1 MNVVLIVEDEMLER
15 EFLTMVVRDGLQPE
29 DILLTADSG
38 VEAVRMAKQYR
49 PNIIFMDLMIPD
61 IDGLSAIQEI
71 RKFLPQSCISILSAY
86 SDFSY
91 AQKAISL
98 RVFEYL
104 LKPVKPIAITEV
116 LSKMLKTVSVI
127 EQEVSDEKAEVGK
140 PETNDHEHSHFIEEA
155 IKYIGANFR
164 EKLTLET
171 VATKVFVNPKYF
183 SHVFKKEMGIPFTDY
198 IIQLRIQYACRL
210 LETTNYQAYRI
221 SLECGFSD
229 PSYFNRVFCAK
240 MNMTPQNYR
249 KSVHALN
256 QNDSSL
262 GASVNG

>member
-15 EFLTMVVRDGLQPE
+15 EFLTMVVRDELQPE
-29 DILLTADSG
+29 DILLTADNG
-38 VEAVRMAKQYR
+38 VEAVKLAKQYR

-61 IDGLSAIQEI
+61 IDGLSVIQEI
-71 RKFLPQSCISILSAY
+71 RKFLPHSCISIQSAY

-104 LKPVKPIAITEV
+104 LKPVKPITVLEV
-116 LSKMLKTVSVI
+116 LGKMLKTVS
-127 EQEVSDEKAEVGK
+127 EVRHGAGEEKPEVVK
-140 PETNDHEHSHFIEEA
+140 KETNDDRSHFIEEA

-164 EKLTLET
+164 EKLTLEM
-171 VATKVFVNPKYF
+171 VAAKVFVNPKYF
-183 SHVFKKEMGIPFTDY
+183 SHVFKKEMGIAFTDY
-198 IIQLRIQYACRL
+198 IIQLRIQYACSL

-249 KSVHALN
+249 KYVH
-256 QNDSSL
+256 
-262 GASVNG
+262 V

>member
-15 EFLTMVVRDGLQPE
+15 EFLTMVVRDELQPE

-38 VEAVRMAKQYR
+38 IEAVRLAKQYR

-61 IDGLSAIQEI
+61 MDGLSTIEEI
-71 RKFLPQSCISILSAY
+71 RKFLPHSCISILSAY

-104 LKPVKPIAITEV
+104 LKPVKPIAILEV
-116 LSKMLKTVSVI
+116 LGKMLKAISVI
-127 EQEVSDEKAEVGK
+127 EQEVGEEKSEVIK
-140 PETNDHEHSHFIEEA
+140 TVAVDEHSHFIEEA
-155 IKYIGANFR
+155 IKYIGENFR

-183 SHVFKKEMGIPFTDY
+183 SHVFKKEMGIAFTDY

-210 LETTNYQAYRI
+210 LETSNYQAYRI

-249 KSVHALN
+249 KSIHALN

-262 GASVNG
+262 GTKVNG